1 VAKEGLK
8 RTKTSRRRRRRETLG
23 VLPGTLTVDPSAQR
37 SVIRI
42 MAYGAEGFVEQEVQS
57 VESLG
62 EILHEHPVTW
72 VNIDGLADLE
82 TIRKLGEVFGLH
94 RLSLEDVVNVHQRAK
109 VEQYEEYA
117 FIVARMPARGENMET
132 EQLSLVLGEG
142 FVLTFQERAGDCFE
156 LVRDRIRKNL
166 GLIRKRMQD
175 YLAYSLLDAVVDSY
189 FPVLEQYG
197 ERLESIEQEVVAE
210 PDKSTITRIYQIKRD
225 LMGLR
230 RAVWPLR
237 EAINALIRDARQL
250 VSDET
255 RIYLRDCYDHTVQII
270 DMLEMYRETA
280 SGLLDFYLSSLSN
293 RMNEVMKV
301 LTIIATIFIPLSFIA
316 ALWGMNFS
324 TESSPWNM
332 PELHWYWGYPSALGV
347 MAAVALGLL
356 YFFHRKG
363 WLG

>member
-1 VAKEGLK
+1 VAKDGPK
-8 RTKTSRRRRRRETLG
+8 RNKPTRRRRRRETLG
-23 VLPGTLTVDPSAQR
+23 VLPGALILDPSAQR
-37 SVIRI
+37 PVVRL
-42 MAYGAEGFVEQEVQS
+42 MAYGAEGFVEQEVEQLDRIS
-57 VESLG
+57 QL
-62 EILHEHPVTW
+62 LHEWPVTW
-72 VNIDGLADLE
+72 VNVVGLGDME
-82 TIRKLGEVFGLH
+82 TIRKLGEIFGLH
-94 RLSLEDVVNVHQRAK
+94 QLSLEDVVNVHQRAK
-109 VEQYEEYA
+109 VELYQEYA
-117 FIVARMPARGENMET
+117 FVVARMPAQSENMET
-132 EQLSLVLGEG
+132 EQVSLFLGEG
-142 FVLTFQERAGDCFE
+142 FVLTFQERTGEAFD

-166 GLIRKRMQD
+166 GLLRKRAQD
-175 YLAYSLLDAVVDSY
+175 YLAYALLDAVVDAY
-189 FPVLEQYG
+189 FPMLEQYG
-197 ERLESIEQEVVAE
+197 ERLEGIEQEVVAE

-237 EAINALIRDARQL
+237 DAVNTLVRDSRQL
-250 VSDET
+250 VGDEA

-270 DMLEMYRETA
+270 EMLETYRETA

-316 ALWGMNFS
+316 GLWGMNFS

-332 PELHWYWGYPSALGV
+332 PELRWYWGYPSALGV

-356 YFFHRKG
+356 YFFYRKG

>member
-1 VAKEGLK
+1 MTKEGLK
-8 RTKTSRRRRRRETLG
+8 RTKTTRRRRRHETIG
-23 VLPGTLTVDPSAQR
+23 VLPGTLVVDPSAQR

-42 MAYGAEGFVEQEVQS
+42 MAYGAEGFVEQEAQS
-57 VESLG
+57 AESVG

-72 VNIDGLADLE
+72 VNVEGLGDLE

-117 FIVARMPARGENMET
+117 FIVARMPAQGENMET
-132 EQLSLVLGEG
+132 EQLSLILGEG
-142 FVLTFQERAGDCFE
+142 FVLTFLEKAGNCFE

-166 GLIRKRMQD
+166 GLIRKRTQD
-175 YLAYSLLDAVVDSY
+175 YLVYSLLDAVVDSY

-197 ERLESIEQEVVAE
+197 ERLEGIEQEVVAE
-210 PDKSTITRIYQIKRD
+210 PDKATITRIYQIKRD

-255 RIYLRDCYDHTVQII
+255 RIYMRDCYDHTVQII
-270 DMLEMYRETA
+270 DILEMYRETA

-316 ALWGMNFS
+316 GLWGMNFS
-324 TESSPWNM
+324 TDSSPWNM

-347 MAAVALGLL
+347 MAAVAGGLL
-356 YFFHRKG
+356 IFFRRKG

>member
-1 VAKEGLK
+1 MAKEGLK
-8 RTKTSRRRRRRETLG
+8 RTKASRRRRRRETLG
-23 VLPGTLTVDPSAQR
+23 VLPGTLVVDPSAQR

-42 MAYGAEGFVEQEVQS
+42 MAYGAEDFVEQEAKSPES
-57 VESLG
+57 VG

-72 VNIDGLADLE
+72 VNVQGLGDVEA
-82 TIRKLGEVFGLH
+82 IRKLGEVFGLH

-117 FIVARMPARGENMET
+117 FVVARMPAQGENMET

-142 FVLTFQERAGDCFE
+142 FVLTFQERGGDSFD

-166 GLIRKRMQD
+166 GLIRKRPQD
-175 YLAYSLLDAVVDSY
+175 YLVYTLLDAVVDSY
-189 FPVLEQYG
+189 FPVLEHYG

-237 EAINALIRDARQL
+237 EAINVLVRDARQL
-250 VSDET
+250 ISDET

-316 ALWGMNFS
+316 ALYGMNFS
-324 TESSPWNM
+324 AESSPWNM
-332 PELHWYWGYPSALGV
+332 PELRWYWGYPFALGL
-347 MAAVALGLL
+347 MAAVAGGLL
-356 YFFHRKG
+356 LFFRRRG

>member
-1 VAKEGLK
+1 MAKEGVK
-8 RTKTSRRRRRRETLG
+8 RARTSRRRRRSETLG
-23 VLPGTLTVDPSAQR
+23 VLPGSLIVDPSAQR

-42 MAYGAEGFVEQEVQS
+42 LAYGDEGFVEQEARSPEQIS
-57 VESLG
+57 

-72 VNIDGLADLE
+72 VNVDGLGDLE

-94 RLSLEDVVNVHQRAK
+94 RLSLEDVVNVHQRPK
-109 VEQYEEYA
+109 VEQYEEYV
-117 FIVARMPARGENMET
+117 FVVARMPAHGENTET
-132 EQLSLVLGEG
+132 EQLSMVLGEG
-142 FVLTFQERAGDCFE
+142 FVLTFQERGGDSFE
-156 LVRDRIRKNL
+156 PVRDRIRKNL
-166 GLIRKRMQD
+166 GLIRKRTQD
-175 YLAYSLLDAVVDSY
+175 YLAYSLLDSVVDSY
-189 FPVLEQYG
+189 FPVLEQCG
-197 ERLESIEQEVVAE
+197 ERLESIEQEVVSE

-280 SGLLDFYLSSLSN
+280 SSLVDFYLSSISN

-316 ALWGMNFS
+316 GLYGMNFS
-324 TESSPWNM
+324 SDSSPWNM
-332 PELHWYWGYPSALGV
+332 PELHWYWGYPFALGL
-347 MAAVALGLL
+347 MAAVAAGLL
-356 YFFHRKG
+356 IFFRRKG